1 MMKNDRTTE
10 SLLARRALAE
20 KATPGP
26 WKPGTSVFLKQETII
41 ASMGYI
47 AAEPIGVSYPT
58 TCYNFAHIAANSPD
72 VVMADIDEIL
82 RLREEMERLEKE
94 ADWLAK
100 NLEYACY
107 NKEDGSGCF
116 TCEQLCPELVNEHKM
131 KNRDGYKT
139 CRGATLYGWREAA
152 RKAVEEISYE

>member
-1 MMKNDRTTE
+1 MISELGLKILRDEAADDNQMGKLCPLKPE
-10 SLLARRALAE
+10 LLLELISLAE
-20 KATPGP
+20 K
-26 WKPGTSVFLKQETII
+26 SFQL
-41 ASMGYI
+41 
-47 AAEPIGVSYPT
+47 
-58 TCYNFAHIAANSPD
+58 D
-72 VVMADIDEIL
+72 
-82 RLREEMERLEKE
+82 RE

-152 RKAVEEISYE
+152 RKAVETSHEN